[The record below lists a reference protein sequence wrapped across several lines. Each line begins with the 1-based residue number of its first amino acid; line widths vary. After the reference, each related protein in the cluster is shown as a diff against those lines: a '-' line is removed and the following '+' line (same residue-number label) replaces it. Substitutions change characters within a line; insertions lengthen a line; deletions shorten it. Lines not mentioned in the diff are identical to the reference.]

1 MLSHKITFLH
11 QAESNVKS
19 NTRIKVYPDGSFE
32 ILVASRPIFGT
43 GWESAEP
50 QAKCC
55 GRKKSAADAADLERA
70 RRRAAAR
77 VRDIALCNEFAY
89 FVTLTLDAKQIERY
103 DIRPVL
109 ARMRVWLDNRVRRR
123 GLKYVLVPE
132 HHKDGA
138 IHFHGFF
145 SACGA
150 EMVDSGTLSILG
162 EKKPR
167 RPRSAAQRA
176 EWCAQGA
183 HVVYNVADW
192 ALGFSTAIP
201 VYGEYS
207 AAVSYCCKYVGKEGA
222 KIGGRWYYSGG
233 ALDGPLVDYAD
244 MDLRE
249 LEAVGGKCFDL
260 PEAGLSM
267 CIWRGRVDVGG
278 DCGGVLRGGASAACG
293 HWAVEGAP
301 EDCI

>member
-145 SACGA
+145 SAGHGA
-150 EMVDSGTLSILG
+150 
-162 EKKPR
+162 PR
-167 RPRSAAQRA
+167 RARSGARRARTWFTTWRIGRLDSLRLYPYTVSIAPLFLIAA
-176 EWCAQGA
+176 
-183 HVVYNVADW
+183 
-192 ALGFSTAIP
+192 
-201 VYGEYS
+201 
-207 AAVSYCCKYVGKEGA
+207 
-222 KIGGRWYYSGG
+222 
-233 ALDGPLVDYAD
+233 
-244 MDLRE
+244 
-249 LEAVGGKCFDL
+249 
-260 PEAGLSM
+260 SM
-267 CIWRGRVDVGG
+267 
-278 DCGGVLRGGASAACG
+278 
-293 HWAVEGAP
+293 
-301 EDCI
+301 